1 MLKAAAALA
10 CRSHLLQMAPAA
22 TAPVARRR
30 PAAKTAPARA
40 LVGRELPAQEAA
52 VRAGFVSRGSL
63 VRTLVGAPG
72 ARLVVVVAPP
82 GYGKSS
88 LLREWAGRDKRRFL
102 WLALANPDAREF
114 DPGATKDAVRAT
126 IQSLQA
132 EGFEFVLVLDD
143 AHLTPPEL
151 LREIVDEALREMR
164 EGCSLALASQTE
176 PALPLGRLRAKR
188 MLLEIR
194 VDDLAM
200 SSADASV
207 LLRRSGLELDFTSVQ
222 TLVRRTEG
230 WPAALYLAALSLR
243 EQAEVSSA
251 VTELRGD
258 DHHLAEYFRDEI
270 FSRLSDDLAEFA
282 VRTSVLDEL
291 AGPQC
296 DAVLGREGS
305 ALVLTELENATPLLR
320 PVDPAHERYRWHTL
334 VRDLLRSQLR
344 RKEPGLARVLHLRA
358 SAWFQGQ
365 QETDRAIAHAVR
377 ARDVVLTGD
386 LLWAAIV
393 AYVTQGQN
401 EMVQGW
407 LGQFSREE
415 LAGYPP
421 LALAAAYSFLA
432 AGDAAEARHCAV
444 TVAAAVERGPAAPA
458 TPSLTAALAG
468 IEAMVAPAGV
478 PGMASAAAR
487 ACVLEPPGSPWCP
500 IYLFLHGTALHLAGD
515 RAAGERLLADAADLS
530 AAAAPSVMSMCLA
543 QAAMIAIE
551 QRDWDAASDLTDR
564 ADKVIQARGL
574 SEYPVCALAFAAA
587 AAVRAHDGRADEA
600 KQDLRR
606 GVELLTTLGDFI
618 PWYGAEARI
627 LLAHASLWLAD
638 VTGART
644 LLAEASRLAR
654 RTPGAVIFQQW
665 FDDAWSHMD
674 EMAETRLAGP
684 SALTI
689 AELRILRFLPSHR
702 SFREIAAQLGVS
714 ANTVKTQA
722 HAVYRK
728 LGAASRSEAVARA
741 LDSGLLGQ

>member
-1 MLKAAAALA
+1 MASAATVPIPR
-10 CRSHLLQMAPAA
+10 RSGPQSPAA
-22 TAPVARRR
+22 RAPVGLEV
-30 PAAKTAPARA
+30 PP
-40 LVGRELPAQEAA
+40 QEAA
-52 VRAGFVSRGSL
+52 LRPGFVSRGGL
-63 VRTLVGAPG
+63 VRTLVGAPD
-72 ARLVVVVAPP
+72 ARLVVIVAPP

-88 LLREWAGRDKRRFL
+88 LLHEWARRDKRRFV
-102 WLALANPDAREF
+102 WLAAADPDADGF
-114 DPGATKDAVRAT
+114 DPTATLEAVRVT
-126 IQSLQA
+126 MQSLQA
-132 EGFEFVLVLDD
+132 EGSPFVLVLDD
-143 AHLTPPEL
+143 AHLAPPGL
-151 LREIVDEALREMR
+151 LRQMVDEAMR
-164 EGCSLALASQTE
+164 ATGEGCSFALASRTE

-188 MLLEIR
+188 MLVEIR

-200 SSADASV
+200 TPGEASV

-230 WPAALYLAALSLR
+230 WPAALYLAALSVR

-251 VTELRGD
+251 VTQLRGD

-270 FSRLSDDLAEFA
+270 LSRLSDDLVEFA

-291 AGPQC
+291 SGPLC
-296 DAVLGREGS
+296 DAVLSQEGS
-305 ALVLTELENATPLLR
+305 GLVLTELEQATPLLR
-320 PVDPAHERYRWHTL
+320 PLDPAHERYRWHALLT
-334 VRDLLRSQLR
+334 DLLRTRLR
-344 RKEPGLARVLHLRA
+344 REEPALARVLHLRA
-358 SAWFQGQ
+358 SAWLQRQG
-365 QETDRAIAHAVR
+365 ETDRAITHAVR
-377 ARDVVLTGD
+377 ARDLVLTGD

-393 AYVTQGQN
+393 AYVTQGRN
-401 EMVQGW
+401 ETVQGW
-407 LGQFSREE
+407 LGQFSRDE

-444 TVAAAVERGPAAPA
+444 AVAAAVERGPAAPG

-468 IEAMVAPAGV
+468 IEAIVAPAGV
-478 PGMASAAAR
+478 PGMADAAAR
-487 ACVLEPPGSPWCP
+487 AGALEPRDSPWCP
-500 IYLFLHGTALHLAGD
+500 IYLFLHGTALHLGGD

-543 QAAMIAIE
+543 QTAMIAIE
-551 QRDWDAASDLTDR
+551 ERDWGAAADLTDR
-564 ADKVIQARGL
+564 AAKVIEERGL
-574 SEYPVCALAFAAA
+574 ADYPVCALAYAAA

-606 GVELLTTLGDFI
+606 GIELLTTLGDFI

-627 LLAHASLWLAD
+627 LLAHASLGLAD
-638 VTGART
+638 VAGART

-654 RTPGAVIFQQW
+654 RTHGAVVFQQW

-674 EMAETRLAGP
+674 AMAETRLAGP

-741 LDSGLLGQ
+741 LDAGLLGQ